1 MNIRGLGA
9 GPKFIA
15 LKHFFRTARP
25 KIIFVQETMHSSKDS
40 IAYFR
45 RMFPSW
51 FLVATGANGQSGGL
65 AVMWDPAWVKALAF
79 KCCAGIL
86 ITVSYRGTDLKLNL
100 LNIYGPCR
108 NRLPFWEKLF
118 ASEILDMESL
128 IIAGDL
134 NMTLS
139 ADECWGSCRKTDK
152 MGDRLRVEM
161 MRRNLVDVVP
171 DPLSPTWDNGRFGH
185 AYKAKRIDRFI
196 IHVGIIDKCG
206 PPFSFTAKDFTSDH
220 RPILLEW
227 RDSAFKKGYSFKFNR
242 VFLSD
247 PDFNNLISSKWADLQ
262 VSNKT
267 LFTTFR
273 EKIQALRISAK
284 EWQTQKIKNDRRVLS
299 SIQSE
304 LESLLSSSSWSSMSF
319 DKKNKIRV
327 LTMRKNDL
335 LLKEEITWRL
345 KSRALWLKEG
355 DRNSKFFHSFA
366 NARRKSNSI
375 WNIRD
380 SGGNL
385 LSSQE
390 EIANEATSF
399 FQNQYK
405 RGHNSPH
412 DMFWA
417 AESVPIMFDPQAYE
431 DFIKPVSED
440 VLLSAMKAFNKDR
453 SPGPDGWPIEF
464 FIHFFDL
471 FKRDLLRMV
480 EASRM
485 SGHIHSS
492 LSSTFI
498 ALIPKK
504 KESATLHDFR
514 PISLCNSLFKIISK
528 IIAERLKPVLNQF
541 ISRDQHA
548 FLKDRNIWDA
558 VAMTQECLF
567 SMATNKSEAAIY
579 KIDLKKAFDCVDWGF
594 LCILLAKIGL
604 RSKGIKWVMACVE
617 NVHFSVIT
625 NGIPSSFFKA
635 ERGLRQGCPLSPL
648 LFILVMNT
656 LSLQINRAVQEKE
669 IRPIKICKDIYLSHN
684 LFVDDILI
692 FAMLCKKSWTC
703 IHIILKKFQSAS
715 GILINRDK
723 SKLFHN
729 NSNADLISWTASLLR
744 CAQEPIDNA
753 CGLLGPSFPSSNLH
767 HKKMSS
773 LAANFLWGGRS
784 FQSKIH
790 LIRMEDISRPRKD
803 GGWGLLN
810 LKIFGKA
817 LIYKTLHRG
826 IFGSGPWSLLINR
839 KYLKGKGIIF
849 WYRRKTLGKKSGS
862 AIWLG
867 FRKLQ
872 QFFLENLRW
881 KIHTG
886 ASILIGIDCILNGPS
901 TFPPSLILYLQNKG
915 IFSWDKLISS
925 WSNLSPVW
933 KSASE
938 LHLPPSLSPLW
949 TSFEQSLSN
958 LPIHRAAPKDV
969 LVWALPSNP
978 LPISVK
984 NIYAAVSPSLSPP
997 PMIFPM
1003 TLWKVSCPLKMVLF
1017 LWLVFYNKNLT
1028 WEVLQQRGWSGP
1040 GRCSL
1045 CLMDS
1050 ESNFHL
1056 FFTCPIS
1063 SFIWYDLSIS
1073 FGFPHISFSF
1083 VQEAIRWWSGQSDT
1097 RRSLFTHSCWL
1108 IWKWRNSF
1116 IFQDAKRPV
1125 SALLS
1130 IVKASYL

>member
-1 MNIRGLGA
+1 
-9 GPKFIA
+9 
-15 LKHFFRTARP
+15 
-25 KIIFVQETMHSSKDS
+25 MHSSKDT

-65 AVMWDPAWVKALAF
+65 AVMWDPVWVKAIAF

-100 LNIYGPCR
+100 LNIYGPCK

-118 ASEILDMESL
+118 ATEILDMESL
-128 IIAGDL
+128 IIASDL

-139 ADECWGSCRKTDK
+139 ADECWGSCRKNDK
-152 MGDRLRVEM
+152 MGDRLRAEL

-171 DPLSPTWDNGRFGH
+171 DPLSPTWDNGR
-185 AYKAKRIDRFI
+185 
-196 IHVGIIDKCG
+196 
-206 PPFSFTAKDFTSDH
+206 
-220 RPILLEW
+220 PILLEW
-227 RDSAFKKGYSFKFNR
+227 QDPAFKKGYSFKFNR
-242 VFLSD
+242 VFLND
-247 PDFNNLISSKWADLQ
+247 PAFNKFISSKWADLQ
-262 VSNKT
+262 VSNKA
-267 LFTTFR
+267 LLTTFR

-284 EWQTQKIKNDRRVLS
+284 EWQIRKIKKDCRDLS
-299 SIQSE
+299 SIQTE
-304 LESLLSSSSWSSMSF
+304 LESLSSSSSWSSMSF
-319 DKKNKIRV
+319 DKKNKIRE
-327 LTMRKNDL
+327 LSMRKNDL
-335 LLKEEITWRL
+335 LLKEELSWRL

-366 NARRKSNSI
+366 NARWKSISI

-390 EIANEATSF
+390 EIAKEATSF

-405 RGHNSPH
+405 RGHSSLH

-417 AESVPIMFDPQAYE
+417 AESVPTMFDPQAYE

-440 VLLSAMKAFNKDR
+440 ELLSAMKAFKKDR
-453 SPGPDGWPIEF
+453 SPGSDGWPIEF
-464 FIHFFDL
+464 FIHFYDL

-504 KESATLHDFR
+504 KESASLHDFR

-528 IIAERLKPVLNQF
+528 IIAVRLKPALNHF

-558 VAMTQECLF
+558 VAMTQECLYT
-567 SMATNKSEAAIY
+567 MATNKSEAAIY

-594 LCILLAKIGL
+594 LRILLAKIGL
-604 RSKGIKWVMACVE
+604 RTKGIEWVMACVE
-617 NVHFSVIT
+617 NVHFSLII
-625 NGIPSSFFKA
+625 NGIPSSFFKS

-669 IRPIKICKDIYLSHN
+669 CRPIKICKDIYLSHN

-703 IHIILKKFQSAS
+703 IHNILKKFQSAS

-729 NSNADLISWTASLLR
+729 NSNEDLISWIASLLG
-744 CAQEPIDNA
+744 CAQEPIDNGIKYLGFNLKA
-753 CGLLGPSFPSSNLH
+753 KGYRNQDWSWLIDRFYYRISGWEWRFLSLAGRFILVQSVLSQLAVYWAHLFLLPISIT
-767 HKKMSS
+767 KKMSS

-790 LIRMEDISRPRKD
+790 LVKMEDISRPRKD

-810 LKIFGKA
+810 LKVFGKA

-826 IFGSGPWSLLINR
+826 IFGSSPWSMLINR
-839 KYLKGKGIIF
+839 KYLKGKGIVF
-849 WYRRKTLGKKSGS
+849 WYKRKTLGKKSGS
-862 AIWLG
+862 AIWLS

-872 QFFLENLRW
+872 QFFLDNLRW
-881 KIHTG
+881 KIYTG

-901 TFPPSLILYLQNKG
+901 SFPPSLILYLQNKG
-915 IFSWDKLISS
+915 IFTWDKLINS
-925 WSNLSPVW
+925 WSSFSPVW
-933 KSASE
+933 KSASD
-938 LHLPPSLSPLW
+938 LHLLPPLSPIW
-949 TSFEQSLSN
+949 TSFEQGLSIM
-958 LPIHRAAPKDV
+958 PIHRAAPLDA
-969 LVWALPSNP
+969 LVWALPSKP

-984 NIYAAVSPSLSPP
+984 NIYAAISPSPISP

-1017 LWLVFYNKNLT
+1017 LWLVFCNKNLT
-1028 WEVLQQRGWSGP
+1028 WEVLQLRGWSGP
-1040 GRCSL
+1040 RRCPL

-1050 ESNFHL
+1050 ETNFHL
-1056 FFTCPIS
+1056 FFNCPFS

-1073 FGFPHISFSF
+1073 FGFPHLSFST

-1116 IFQDAKRPV
+1116 IFQYARRPV

-1130 IVKASYL
+1130 IVKASQSL